1 MRIGIYARSMIDNF
15 GGVRKYIESMTY
27 EISKNLEIN
36 DELYVIHNNDTNYF
50 KIKRPNFHEVILK
63 SKNKVIC
70 DYVLAPTKIN
80 KLDLDVIWFPHNVI
94 PFFIKGKKVV
104 SVLDLA
110 YYMKKINTYKFID
123 TVYMKIM
130 IKNSCKRAD
139 KIISISNNTKEDLV
153 KILGVNSEK
162 ITTVYLSS
170 DDIYKRITDIGRLN
184 KIKKKYGLKNEFI
197 LNTGAIIPRKNI
209 YRLISAFKKIQNTID
224 YDLVL
229 TGKNSYKQDKTE
241 KLIKT
246 NKRVIRLGYV
256 DEEDLP
262 CLYNLAS
269 VYVYPSLYE
278 GFGIPIL
285 EAQSCGCP
293 VVTSNKSC
301 LPEISGN
308 GAVFINPYNTEDIV
322 KSILRIINN
331 SDLRKKLISE
341 GYKNKKKFN
350 WNKSAKKVIEIIK
363 SA

>member
-1 MRIGIYARSMIDNF
+1 M
-15 GGVRKYIESMTY
+15 
-27 EISKNLEIN
+27 
-36 DELYVIHNNDTNYF
+36 
-50 KIKRPNFHEVILK
+50 
-63 SKNKVIC
+63 
-70 DYVLAPTKIN
+70 
-80 KLDLDVIWFPHNVI
+80 
-94 PFFIKGKKVV
+94 
-104 SVLDLA
+104 
-110 YYMKKINTYKFID
+110 
-123 TVYMKIM
+123 
-130 IKNSCKRAD
+130 
-139 KIISISNNTKEDLV
+139 
-153 KILGVNSEK
+153 
-162 ITTVYLSS
+162 
-170 DDIYKRITDIGRLN
+170 
-184 KIKKKYGLKNEFI
+184 
-197 LNTGAIIPRKNI
+197 
-209 YRLISAFKKIQNTID
+209 
-224 YDLVL
+224 
-229 TGKNSYKQDKTE
+229 
-241 KLIKT
+241 
-246 NKRVIRLGYV
+246 GYV